1 MQDGGPSATA
11 RHVAAH
17 RLDFTR
23 VPARYGD
30 PAADDALAA
39 DVAAGHEAPAGRM
52 HDYLAA
58 RTGFFDRAVVAAIDR
73 GVQQIV
79 VGAAGYDGRSL
90 RYAKPHVRWFEA
102 DHPATQRDKRERLKR
117 LGIAT
122 PQVRFVEADF
132 TQDQVSDR
140 LLAAGLDASAPSLF
154 LLEGIA
160 VYLEPAVLESVLGQ
174 FRQVAAAGSRL
185 AISVSVSGKRDTP
198 SRARFRATVAA
209 MGEPARSVFD
219 AAEAEDLLAST
230 GWRIMTDP
238 DDSGETETE
247 TETAAR
253 SARRRSAGL
262 LMTGAAPGAPKKF
275 AAPRAPKKFAAPGA
289 PKKEAAG
296 VPESSRPKAPQ
307 HQPPQAPLSL
317 SALLSQALVAF
328 TIEFDNEAEHVI
340 PHRTTNFGAA
350 GQGNGTWLVSMVMWE
365 NCMRFV
371 AEEPVTVGELLRL
384 ARTRTN
390 LDGMRRWGYLTIDG
404 SAKKIRKGNP
414 GPDAV
419 LRATDRGLRAR
430 QRWQPLTGLIEQHW
444 RQRFGHD
451 QLTRLRGS
459 LLTLTS
465 QLDPG
470 LPDCLPILG
479 ADLLSHGPDPALPPR
494 PEPVDLAG
502 LPLPALL
509 ARVLLS
515 FAMEYE
521 RESGVSLAV
530 SANLLRVLG
539 TEGIRRRD
547 LPVPAGISKEAIAW
561 ILGILIRRKL
571 AVEEP
576 DPAASRGKVVRLTA
590 RGLDAQHAY
599 AECLATTEDR
609 WQERF
614 GADAIT
620 DLRKALEPL
629 ATGSDGQPPPLFGGL
644 EPYPDNWRASV
655 KPPVTLPYYPMVLHR
670 GGYPDGS

>member
-1 MQDGGPSATA
+1 
-11 RHVAAH
+11 
-17 RLDFTR
+17 
-23 VPARYGD
+23 
-30 PAADDALAA
+30 
-39 DVAAGHEAPAGRM
+39 
-52 HDYLAA
+52 
-58 RTGFFDRAVVAAIDR
+58 
-73 GVQQIV
+73 
-79 VGAAGYDGRSL
+79 
-90 RYAKPHVRWFEA
+90 
-102 DHPATQRDKRERLKR
+102 
-117 LGIAT
+117 
-122 PQVRFVEADF
+122 VRFVEADF
-132 TQDQVSDR
+132 TRDQVADR
-140 LLAAGLDASAPSLF
+140 LLAAGIDASVPGLF

-160 VYLEPAVLESVLGQ
+160 VYLESAVLESVLGQ

-185 AISVSVSGKRDTP
+185 AISVSLSGKRDTMA
-198 SRARFRATVAA
+198 RARFRAAVAA
-209 MGEPARSVFD
+209 MGEPARSFFE

-230 GWRIMTDP
+230 GWRIMAGH
-238 DDSGETETE
+238 DDSDSPE
-247 TETAAR
+247 AAAQ

-262 LMTGAAPGAPKKF
+262 LMAS
-275 AAPRAPKKFAAPGA
+275 AAPRTPKKLATARKSESARKSASTRKFASTE
-289 PKKEAAG
+289 EAAS
-296 VPESSRPKAPQ
+296 VPDSRACAQRPKTQ
-307 HQPPQAPLSL
+307 QYQPPQAPLSL

-328 TIEFDNEAEHVI
+328 TIEFDNEGEHVI
-340 PHRTTNFGAA
+340 PHRTTNLGAA
-350 GQGNGTWLVSMVMWE
+350 GHGDGIWLVSMAMWE

-371 AEEPVTVGELLRL
+371 ADEPVTVGELLRL

-404 SAKKIRKGNP
+404 SAKKIHKGNP
-414 GPDAV
+414 GPAAV
-419 LRATDRGLRAR
+419 LQATDRGLRAR

-444 RQRFGHD
+444 LERFGHE
-451 QLTRLRGS
+451 QLTRLRDS
-459 LLTLTS
+459 LLAVTS

-521 RESGVSLAV
+521 RESGLSLAV
-530 SANLLRVLG
+530 SANLLRMLG

-547 LPVPAGISKEAIAW
+547 LPAPAGISKEAVAW
-561 ILGILIRRKL
+561 VLGILIRGHL

-590 RGLDAQHAY
+590 SGLDAQRAY
-599 AECLATTEDR
+599 TECLATIEDR

-614 GADAIT
+614 GDDAISA
-620 DLRKALEPL
+620 LRHALEPL

>member
-1 MQDGGPSATA
+1 MQDGGPSVTA

-17 RLDFTR
+17 RLGFTR
-23 VPARYGD
+23 VRAPFGD

-39 DVAAGHEAPAGRM
+39 DVAAGREAPAGRM

-73 GVQQIV
+73 GVRQIV
-79 VGAAGYDGRSL
+79 VGAAGYDGRAF
-90 RYAKPHVRWFEA
+90 RYAKPDVRWFEV
-102 DHPATQRDKRERLKR
+102 DHPATQRDKRERLER

-132 TQDQVSDR
+132 TRDPVADR
-140 LLAAGLDASAPSLF
+140 LLAAGLDASVPSLF

-160 VYLEPAVLESVLGQ
+160 AYLEPAVLESVLDQ
-174 FRQVAAAGSRL
+174 FRQVAASGSRL
-185 AISVSVSGKRDTP
+185 TISVSVSGKRDTE
-198 SRARFRATVAA
+198 SRARFRAFVAA
-209 MGEPARSVFD
+209 MGEPARSFFE

-230 GWRIMTDP
+230 GWQVMTDHDDPEAP
-238 DDSGETETE
+238 D
-247 TETAAR
+247 R

-262 LMTGAAPGAPKKF
+262 LMAGAGPRTPREPASTSKKP
-275 AAPRAPKKFAAPGA
+275 ANA
-289 PKKEAAG
+289 
-296 VPESSRPKAPQ
+296 Q
-307 HQPPQAPLSL
+307 QPQAPLSL

-328 TIEFDNEAEHVI
+328 TIEFDNEGEHVI
-340 PHRTTNFGAA
+340 PHHTTNFGAA
-350 GQGNGTWLVSMVMWE
+350 GHGDGAWLVSMAMWE

-371 AEEPVTVGELLRL
+371 AGEPVTVGELLRL

-404 SAKKIRKGNP
+404 TAKKIHKGNP

-430 QRWQPLTGLIEQHW
+430 QSWQPLTGLVEQRW
-444 RQRFGHD
+444 LERFGQR
-451 QLTRLRGS
+451 QLTRLRDP
-459 LLTLTS
+459 LVAVTS

-479 ADLLSHGPDPALPPR
+479 VDLLSHGPDPALPPR
-494 PEPVDLAG
+494 PEPVDVAG

-509 ARVLLS
+509 ARVLLT
-515 FAMEYE
+515 FAREYE
-521 RESGVSLAV
+521 RESRLSLAV

-547 LPVPAGISKEAIAW
+547 LPQPAGISKEAVAW
-561 ILGILIRRKL
+561 VLGILIRRHL

-590 RGLDAQHAY
+590 RGLDAQRAY
-599 AECLATTEDR
+599 TECLTTFEDR

-614 GADAIT
+614 GNDAVSA
-620 DLRKALEPL
+620 LRQSLEPL
-629 ATGSDGQPPPLFGGL
+629 ATGSGGQPPPLFAGIK
-644 EPYPDNWRASV
+644 PYPGNWRAAV